1 MGQAVRARARYR
13 LDEYATGIAEPD
25 VSAERGLSSSH
36 RPSSWRFPSP
46 IVVRRPCT
54 RARPTLGPLRAC
66 KRSSGSTRTPP
77 RRPRRLT
84 GRAEWTGGGW
94 GTGVYVGLEQE

>member
-54 RARPTLGPLRAC
+54 RDRKSVVSGKSVSVRVDLGGRGIIKKNTSQEAQGAHMRTTC
-66 KRSSGSTRTPP
+66 KRNT
-77 RRPRRLT
+77 
-84 GRAEWTGGGW
+84 
-94 GTGVYVGLEQE
+94 

>member
-54 RARPTLGPLRAC
+54 SARPTIGDGNRQD
-66 KRSSGSTRTPP
+66 RSEEHTSELQSLMRNSYAVFCWKKKKKEDNKQKKIINT
-77 RRPRRLT
+77 
-84 GRAEWTGGGW
+84 
-94 GTGVYVGLEQE
+94 